1 MQRLD
6 SIISQRSEYSRSET
20 KRLIKC
26 GEVSVDG
33 EICKSCDK
41 KFDEAA
47 EIIVSGRPLGEKYL
61 YLMMNKPEGVVCAT
75 KDLNEKTVID
85 ILPNEYK
92 NRGVFPAGRLDKDTT
107 GLLILTNDGDFSH
120 KIMSPN
126 KKIEKYYIA
135 DTDKP
140 LTEEQIESLK
150 NGITLRDGTVLKSAF
165 AENLE
170 TEDDFRVGI
179 RISEGKYH
187 QVKRMLS
194 ACGVHTLKLTR
205 ISIGA
210 LLLDV
215 KLHKGECRKL
225 SNIEI
230 KQILF
235 SNFN

>member
-6 SIISQRSEYSRSET
+6 SIISQRSEYSRSEA
-20 KRLIKC
+20 KRLIKRGKVLVN
-26 GEVSVDG
+26 GEV
-33 EICKSCDK
+33 CKICDK
-41 KFDEAA
+41 KLDDTA
-47 EIIVSGRPLGEKYL
+47 EITVNGRLLDEKHI

-85 ILPNEYK
+85 ILPGEYK

-126 KKIEKYYIA
+126 KKIDKYYIA
-135 DTDKP
+135 ETDKP
-140 LTEEQIESLK
+140 LTVEQIAVIK
-150 NGITLRDGTVLKSAF
+150 RGIMLRDGTALKGAF

-170 TEDDFRVGI
+170 TEGDFRVGI

-187 QVKRMLS
+187 QVKRMLA
-194 ACGVHTLKLTR
+194 ACGIRTLKLTR

-210 LLLDV
+210 LSLDV
-215 KLHKGECRKL
+215 NLHKGECRRL